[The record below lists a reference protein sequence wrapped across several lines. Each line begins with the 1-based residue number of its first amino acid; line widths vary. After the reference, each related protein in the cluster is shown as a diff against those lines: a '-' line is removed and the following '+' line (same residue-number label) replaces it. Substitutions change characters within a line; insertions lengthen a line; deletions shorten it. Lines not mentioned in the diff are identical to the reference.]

1 MNNFDRLNFNKK
13 FDFNKISKDI
23 YLSSKEINFQG
34 FLVRNIVI
42 RKKNRI
48 KKKITTNRIPY
59 AMYRFKIYK

>member
-34 FLVRNIVI
+34 FLVRNIFE
-42 RKKNRI
+42 KNRI
-48 KKKITTNRIPY
+48 KKK
-59 AMYRFKIYK
+59 

>member
-34 FLVRNIVI
+34 FLVRNIFE
-42 RKKNRI
+42 KNRI

>member
-23 YLSSKEINFQG
+23 YLSSKEINIQG
-34 FLVRNIVI
+34 FLVRNIFE
-42 RKKNRI
+42 KNRI